1 MIPKKYAPIL
11 FSLILSGLMSL
22 FVSGI
27 ATIKAAGFVDGVVF
41 IWLSGWLTAW
51 LIAFP
56 AVMVI
61 APLTHKVVGAL
72 VKKT

>member
-22 FVSGI
+22 LVSGI
-27 ATIKAAGFVDGVVF
+27 ATFRAAGFVDGVVSM
-41 IWLSGWLTAW
+41 WLSGWLTAW

-56 AVMVI
+56 AVMVV
-61 APLTHKVVGAL
+61 APFTHKVVGAL